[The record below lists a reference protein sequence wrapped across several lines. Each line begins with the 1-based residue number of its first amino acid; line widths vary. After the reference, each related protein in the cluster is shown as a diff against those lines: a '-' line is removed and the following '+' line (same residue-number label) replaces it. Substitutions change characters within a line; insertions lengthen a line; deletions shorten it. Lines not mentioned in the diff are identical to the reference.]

1 MAGPRSKRKR
11 ADATNAP
18 LPRRPR
24 RDAGEGEDPEMMTT
38 TTTTTPT
45 IVPSEGGPPQ
55 PELGDEGES
64 SMEVEDVPHPPLQ
77 DQVDTEGGQLSAA
90 ETIGPSNLAELLSH
104 RKALL
109 RRVRQGRTAA
119 QGRLDLLYKQDPSRK
134 DESKDDEIDR
144 FRELSRIATSLA
156 RKQQVQGDSAASTEK
171 RTSVSLRRGSSV
183 GKRMNAA
190 LSHLSGSQSASY
202 SEGAGHVQATSVRAS
217 AGVQTAATTDSTDAM
232 PPPTVPNA
240 ASTTTPRAQSLG
252 RPPKSDIPQRS
263 YLLSQQ
269 DTSSGSHHGARLTG
283 QKSSTVVSG
292 TAVSRASF
300 SSLPKGSG
308 RDGKQGS
315 IAAQQALPNGLPG
328 RATKQPSS
336 KNSVVCPETKAL
348 RERKMK
354 LEESLSHLFRK
365 RISKDSLGL
374 ESAAMSPSSTLPSP
388 SGVSMASTGT
398 SLQRGSHREVPPNQ
412 LRKVIRGP
420 QPAIPSYSSATVLRR
435 KTHWDYL
442 LEEMRWMATDFVEER
457 KWKRCASQ
465 NISSAV
471 VRNVHR
477 SASLPTK
484 PTSVVVADASERT
497 RKTGDTL
504 GSVGGSSRE
513 TTRLASTKSTILY
526 TEPCLEDITKAKEI
540 ASMVSFMIIGL
551 SACPLSMRV
560 EQVTSCNSLGTAI
573 GRASDEL
580 QNTQDP
586 NDPNPMD
593 ESPKRSS
600 SVSGD
605 ECTTLAPSFREQ
617 DASLRETQLQILSDY
632 VESIVSKVDP
642 SKKPKHTASAT
653 DAPFTASPGQLAA
666 VACIEDLWL
675 RVSAGAILG
684 GPANSGKTVISCS
697 FLWKFRSEGPQ
708 LVICSPLSMVCF
720 VCYPEFEL
728 LSIERV

>member
-1 MAGPRSKRKR
+1 
-11 ADATNAP
+11 
-18 LPRRPR
+18 
-24 RDAGEGEDPEMMTT
+24 
-38 TTTTTPT
+38 
-45 IVPSEGGPPQ
+45 
-55 PELGDEGES
+55 
-64 SMEVEDVPHPPLQ
+64 MEVEDVPHPPLQ
-77 DQVDTEGGQLSAA
+77 DQVAIEGGQFSAA

-119 QGRLDLLYKQDPSRK
+119 QERLDLLYKQDPSRK
-134 DESKDDEIDR
+134 DESKGGEIAR

-232 PPPTVPNA
+232 PPPTLPDA

-263 YLLSQQ
+263 YILSQQ
-269 DTSSGSHHGARLTG
+269 DTSSGSDHGARLTG
-283 QKSSTVVSG
+283 QKSSTGTIVSG
-292 TAVSRASF
+292 TAVCRASF

-308 RDGKQGS
+308 RDGKQGPT
-315 IAAQQALPNGLPG
+315 ATQQALPNGLPG

-348 RERKMK
+348 REQKMK
-354 LEESLSHLFRK
+354 LGESLSHLLRK
-365 RISKDSLGL
+365 RISADSLGL

-398 SLQRGSHREVPPNQ
+398 SLQRGSHRDVPPNQ
-412 LRKVIRGP
+412 LRKAIRGP

-442 LEEMRWMATDFVEER
+442 LEEMRWMASDFIEER

-471 VRNVHR
+471 VLNVHR

-504 GSVGGSSRE
+504 GSVGGSRRE
-513 TTRLASTKSTILY
+513 STRLASTKSTLLY

-540 ASMVSFMIIGL
+540 ASMVSVMIIGL

-560 EQVTSCNSLGTAI
+560 ETVTSCNSFGTAM
-573 GRASDEL
+573 GCASDEL

-593 ESPKRSS
+593 VSPKRSS

-617 DASLRETQLQILSDY
+617 DASLRETELQIVSDY
-632 VESIVSKVDP
+632 VENIVSKVDP
-642 SKKPKHTASAT
+642 SNKPKHTASAT
-653 DAPFTASPGQLAA
+653 DVPFTASSGQLAA
-666 VACIEDLWL
+666 IACIEDLWL

-684 GPANSGKTVISCS
+684 GPAHSGKTVISCS

-720 VCYPEFEL
+720 VFCLEFEL
-728 LSIERV
+728 LSIETV